1 MFGLIKIMLIVL
13 LTGLVNGYNHTKCV
27 LLINQK
33 CQIQLTLVNVH
44 PNEYTQEFHYYPFA
58 IR

>member
-1 MFGLIKIMLIVL
+1 MFGLIKIMFIVL
-13 LTGLVNGYNHTKCV
+13 LTGLDNGYNHTKCV

>member
-44 PNEYTQEFHYYPFA
+44 PNENTQEFHYYPFA